1 MSISCSNIY
10 FANRALAHIG
20 KTLQEGRKKIY
31 RGGSPYEFFSI
42 HGLRVEIKTE
52 DGYAI
57 PEELMERLTL
67 AVEIPPPP
75 ALGNGKY
82 MKNGQIPVEISDKK
96 ERDKACR
103 ALRVKRGKEIMAICT
118 KREGGEYSISADNG
132 DEVKVEEVL
141 IKSM

>member
-20 KTLQEGRKKIY
+20 KTVQEGRKKIC
-31 RGGSPYEFFSI
+31 RGGSPYEFFSN

-57 PEELMERLTL
+57 PEELMARLTL
-67 AVEIPPPP
+67 AVDIPPPP

-82 MKNGQIPVEISDKK
+82 MKSGQIPVEICDKK
-96 ERDKACR
+96 ERDKARR
-103 ALRVKRGKEIMAICT
+103 ALRVKRAKEVMAFVR
-118 KREGGEYSISADNG
+118 REDALGSAD
-132 DEVKVEEVL
+132 EVQVEEVV